1 MIKLIKKIFQ
11 KFGVDLRRYN
21 SESVW
26 ALQINTILKKFD
38 IDLVLDVGANKG
50 QYAEELFENGY
61 SGKVVSF
68 EPLTKAY
75 QDLLNNSSNNKHW
88 IIHERCALGES
99 NNDIEINISKNSVS
113 SSLLDILDE
122 HVASAESS
130 NYIGKELTK
139 ITRLDDVFSLYDENS
154 NCALKIDTQGFE
166 KEVLLGA
173 LKSLDKISLI
183 QCEISLFEL
192 YKGGPLLDEIK
203 DFLEEL
209 DFSLWALYPAFVSKT
224 DGKTLQ
230 IDAIFVKN
238 NLK

>member
-75 QDLLNNSSNNKHW
+75 HDLLNNSSNNKHF
-88 IIHERCALGES
+88 
-99 NNDIEINISKNSVS
+99 
-113 SSLLDILDE
+113 
-122 HVASAESS
+122 
-130 NYIGKELTK
+130 
-139 ITRLDDVFSLYDENS
+139 VFSR
-154 NCALKIDTQGFE
+154 
-166 KEVLLGA
+166 
-173 LKSLDKISLI
+173 
-183 QCEISLFEL
+183 
-192 YKGGPLLDEIK
+192 
-203 DFLEEL
+203 
-209 DFSLWALYPAFVSKT
+209 
-224 DGKTLQ
+224 
-230 IDAIFVKN
+230 
-238 NLK
+238 